1 MIRVLVVDDHPV
13 VREGLVAVLG
23 DQPDVEVAGS
33 AATAEAAI
41 DLAARVRPDVVLL
54 DLELPGLDGVA
65 AIPRLLATGQAQ
77 RPSSS
82 DSGRNAGT
90 AQATDGDH
98 IAGPGRVAV
107 TGESGQTR
115 VIVFTA
121 YDTDERVFGA
131 LEAGASGYLLKGAPV
146 EEIVRAIR
154 EVRAGGSHLA
164 PRVAAKVIGAVGR
177 SRRPAEGALTERE
190 REVLRLVADG
200 LQNKQIGRMLGISE
214 RTVKYHLTAI
224 LTRLGADNR
233 AQAVAIA
240 TGRGLLTGRGRE

>member
-23 DQPDVEVAGS
+23 DQEDVDVVGS

-41 DLAARVRPDVVLL
+41 DLVARVHPDVVLL

-65 AIPRLLATGQAQ
+65 AIPLLLAAGRADQTSGTDRAAPEGGSTG
-77 RPSSS
+77 
-82 DSGRNAGT
+82 
-90 AQATDGDH
+90 AT
-98 IAGPGRVAV
+98 
-107 TGESGQTR
+107 ETR

-131 LEAGASGYLLKGAPV
+131 LEAGAAGYLLKGASV
-146 EEIVRAIR
+146 DEIVRAIC

-164 PRVAAKVIGAVGR
+164 PRVAAKVVGAVGR
-177 SRRPAEGALTERE
+177 GRRAGGALTERE

-200 LQNKQIGRMLGISE
+200 LQNKQIGRELGISE

-224 LTRLGADNR
+224 MTRLNADNR

-240 TGRGLLTGRGRE
+240 TGRGMLDVRERD

>member
-1 MIRVLVVDDHPV
+1 
-13 VREGLVAVLG
+13 
-23 DQPDVEVAGS
+23 
-33 AATAEAAI
+33 
-41 DLAARVRPDVVLL
+41 LAARARPDVVLL

-65 AIPRLLATGQAQ
+65 AIPRLVGAGRDE
-77 RPSSS
+77 RPSGA
-82 DSGRNAGT
+82 DRTGG
-90 AQATDGDH
+90 DGPTT
-98 IAGPGRVAV
+98 AGPG
-107 TGESGQTR
+107 TDGTR
-115 VIVFTA
+115 VLVFTA

-164 PRVAAKVIGAVGR
+164 PRVAALVVGAVGR
-177 SRRPAEGALTERE
+177 GRRSEPALTERE

-200 LQNKQIGRMLGISE
+200 LQNKQIARALGISE
-214 RTVKYHLTAI
+214 RTVKYHVTAI

-240 TGRGLLTGRGRE
+240 TGRGLLEHGRDDGLPRR

>member
-23 DQPDVEVAGS
+23 DQPDIDVAGS

-41 DLAARVRPDVVLL
+41 ELAGRARPDVVLL

-65 AIPRLLATGQAQ
+65 AIPGLIAAGHGAQ
-77 RPSSS
+77 QNEEVPGV
-82 DSGRNAGT
+82 GRDRAAGEGRT
-90 AQATDGDH
+90 MGTDGAD
-98 IAGPGRVAV
+98 GLRVL
-107 TGESGQTR
+107 
-115 VIVFTA
+115 VFTA
-121 YDTDERVFGA
+121 YDTDGRVFGA
-131 LEAGASGYLLKGAPV
+131 LEAGAAGYLLKGASV
-146 EEIVRAIR
+146 DEIVRAIR

-164 PRVAAKVIGAVGR
+164 PRVAAKVVGAVGR
-177 SRRPAEGALTERE
+177 GRRPDGTLTERE
-190 REVLRLVADG
+190 REVLGLVADG
-200 LQNKQIGRMLGISE
+200 LQNKQIGRALGISE

-240 TGRGLLTGRGRE
+240 TGRGLLDVRGRE